1 MYPRGSLSRHRHP
14 RLPSAHPLHS
24 SSPWKDRPS
33 PRSVPSEMARYFP
46 RVLPL
51 LLFLRL
57 SDLVR
62 GNTDQADV
70 SALNVMYSSLNS
82 PSQLTGWSSSGGDP
96 CGNNWK
102 GIKCSGSSVTKIT
115 LSGLQ
120 LTGTMGYQLSS
131 LISVTYFD
139 LSKNN
144 LNGDLPYQL
153 PPNTTHLNLAGN
165 ALTGGIPYSVSQM
178 NHLKYL
184 NLASNQLSGQ
194 LTDMFGELSSLS
206 LLDLSFNRFSGNLPN
221 SFGSLSSLKTL
232 NLQNNQLSGSVDVL
246 ATLSLENLNVQNNQF
261 TGWIPNKLKSINN
274 LKVGGNSW
282 STGKPPP
289 GMVTARDNNGKSHK
303 SSIKDAKHN
312 KVKKGKQHSDLKGA
326 VIAVILIAVL
336 VVALILL
343 ALVKRRSSGSS
354 HYTDERLSHNR
365 SFSPLADNKFTGLK
379 DSSSS
384 IDIKAIETSS
394 MDLKPPAAETQKTY
408 NDNEFANKLNS
419 RGSTD
424 PVSLTIYALAD
435 LQAATGSFSSSHLLG
450 QGNIGCVYKAKFN
463 DGKVLAV
470 KKIETLN
477 LSGSCSYDFMEIV
490 SGISR
495 LHHSNIAELLGY
507 CSSSGYQLL
516 VYELQQNGSLHGFLH
531 LSDDY
536 SRPLT
541 WDTRVRIALGTARAI
556 EYLHEVCAPSVVHK
570 NIKSSNILLDT
581 ELNPCLAD
589 CGLVIFFEDTSE
601 NLGPGYNAPECTK
614 PSAYSMKSDVYSFG
628 VVMLELLTGRK
639 PYDSSKPKIEQSL
652 VRWAA
657 SQLHDIDALAQM
669 VDPALRGLYPP
680 KSLSRFADVISL
692 CIQPEPEFRPA
703 MSEVV
708 QSLVR
713 CVQRTSIRKRMGRDR
728 STSRRSNDSNHGYY

>member
-1 MYPRGSLSRHRHP
+1 
-14 RLPSAHPLHS
+14 
-24 SSPWKDRPS
+24 
-33 PRSVPSEMARYFP
+33 MARYFP

-144 LNGDLPYQL
+144 LNGDIPYQL

-394 MDLKPPAAETQKTY
+394 MELKPPAAETQKTY

-470 KKIETLN
+470 KKIETIN

-708 QSLVR
+708 QSLVC

>member
-232 NLQNNQLSGSVDVL
+232 NLQNNQ
-246 ATLSLENLNVQNNQF
+246 NVQNNQF

>member
-1 MYPRGSLSRHRHP
+1 
-14 RLPSAHPLHS
+14 
-24 SSPWKDRPS
+24 
-33 PRSVPSEMARYFP
+33 MARYFP

-144 LNGDLPYQL
+144 LNGDIPYQL

-394 MDLKPPAAETQKTY
+394 MELKPPAAETQKTY

-424 PVSLTIYALAD
+424 PVSLTIYALTD